1 MPVRFSVSHLQA
13 TLVVSGRRRRLITFG
28 SFVWLEKLLQRLLD
42 DRRPTVELIKNEGG
56 KVAELAESV
65 DKEKVAKEIESLGQR
80 WDALLKKAENRS
92 V

>member
-1 MPVRFSVSHLQA
+1 M
-13 TLVVSGRRRRLITFG
+13 
-28 SFVWLEKLLQRLLD
+28 
-42 DRRPTVELIKNEGG
+42 ELIKKEGG